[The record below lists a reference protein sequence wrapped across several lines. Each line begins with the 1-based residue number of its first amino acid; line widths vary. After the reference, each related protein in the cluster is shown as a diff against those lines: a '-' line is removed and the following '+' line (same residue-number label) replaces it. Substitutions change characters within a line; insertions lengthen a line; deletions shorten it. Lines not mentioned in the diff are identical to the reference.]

1 MPSSVVQ
8 LILLILL
15 IGQTVTGTATTIDLA
30 NPIGPTPHL
39 PKVEKANPKSDA
51 IQSIMEEYTKVMED
65 YSVKATAHKDHT
77 HQIVD
82 VAVDVEI
89 VSKKQKRG
97 KEQLK
102 NEVKIK
108 REVIRSKIKTYAMA
122 LYKELENEIQPN
134 TTELKTGDQ
143 ILAAKTTTLQTQIKL
158 FDDNKLILIDLHEKK
173 KMIAKRML
181 RHLKRPEAKTAAA
194 AAAAAAGGKTT
205 TSKHRR
211 LDKSTRKLLKNAIDN
226 LMDNSEAPSKLKI
239 SRDKPVLGLFQLVPT
254 ELPSIII
261 SDKEAN
267 GFMKNQKHALR
278 SRTGRKLLCWPSECY
293 DEVVE
298 LGKEGLRA
306 AERVK
311 EAAAA
316 VVRETAR
323 EAKELVDEGVR
334 AAKAAADAVGAAAKA
349 LVDRAVDAARDVA
362 SGAMDALKFAADG
375 LLGMAMEAYNF
386 LGKLEDAFSGGM
398 AAFVKN
404 VLNYLS
410 NFPSMMIQWVSLL
423 STLFVCIVFKRSNFS
438 TKTLTTPFSF
448 FFFLNI
454 FFRPKTWV

>member
-1 MPSSVVQ
+1 MSLSVVQ

-30 NPIGPTPHL
+30 NPIEPTPHL
-39 PKVEKANPKSDA
+39 PKVEKANPKSYA

-65 YSVKATAHKDHT
+65 YSVKATAHRDHT

-97 KEQLK
+97 KENLK
-102 NEVKIK
+102 EEVKIK

-143 ILAAKTTTLQTQIKL
+143 ILAAKTTTLETHIKL

-173 KMIAKRML
+173 KMIATRML
-181 RHLKRPEAKTAAA
+181 RHLKRPEEKTAAA

-211 LDKSTRKLLKNAIDN
+211 LDKSTRKLLKIAIDN

-267 GFMKNQKHALR
+267 GFIDSKKRTLR
-278 SRTGRKLLCWPSECY
+278 SRRVGSRKLLCWPSECI
-293 DEVVE
+293 E
-298 LGKEGLRA
+298 EGYEWTKRQ

-334 AAKAAADAVGAAAKA
+334 AAKAAAEAAAAAAKA

-375 LLGMAMEAYNF
+375 LLGMAKEAYDF
-386 LGKLEDAFSGGM
+386 LGKLETAFSGGM

-404 VLNYLS
+404 VLNNLS
-410 NFPSMMIQWVSLL
+410 NFPSMMIQWVSSLY
-423 STLFVCIVFKRSNFS
+423 LFVLYSREVNF
-438 TKTLTTPFSF
+438 
-448 FFFLNI
+448 
-454 FFRPKTWV
+454 

>member
-1 MPSSVVQ
+1 MSSSVVQ

-89 VSKKQKRG
+89 VSKKQKRD
-97 KEQLK
+97 KERLK
-102 NEVKIK
+102 EGVKIK

-173 KMIAKRML
+173 KMIATRML
-181 RHLKRPEAKTAAA
+181 RHLKRPEAKTAEAE
-194 AAAAAAGGKTT
+194 AAAAAGGKTT

-211 LDKSTRKLLKNAIDN
+211 LDKSTRELLKNAIHNLRDESLAPDN
-226 LMDNSEAPSKLKI
+226 LKL
-239 SRDKPVLGLFQLVPT
+239 SRNIPVLDAYQTVSNQ
-254 ELPSIII
+254 PSIVI
-261 SDKEAN
+261 SEKEAN
-267 GFMKNQKHALR
+267 KFINSKKRTLG
-278 SRTGRKLLCWPSECY
+278 SRRVASRKLTGFLKSPFELAE
-293 DEVVE
+293 EVVE
-298 LGKEGLRA
+298 LGAAGLRA
-306 AERVK
+306 AENAL
-311 EAAAA
+311 EATAAAL
-316 VVRETAR
+316 RETAR
-323 EAKELVDEGVR
+323 EAQEVIDAGIRFAKE
-334 AAKAAADAVGAAAKA
+334 AATA
-349 LVDRAVDAARDVA
+349 LVNKAIDFARDVA
-362 SGAMDALKFAADG
+362 SGAMEALKFAADG

-404 VLNYLS
+404 VLNNLS

-423 STLFVCIVFKRSNFS
+423 CTLFVCIVFKRSNFS